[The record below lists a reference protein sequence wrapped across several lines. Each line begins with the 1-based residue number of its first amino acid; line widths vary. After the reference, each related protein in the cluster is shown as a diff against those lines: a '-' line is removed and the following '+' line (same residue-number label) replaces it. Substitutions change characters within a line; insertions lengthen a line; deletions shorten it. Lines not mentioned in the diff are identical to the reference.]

1 MTKFLYPPRFLQ
13 RWLTLLLV
21 ISSGALWAGESPLCL
36 GVNSSSF
43 STLDDELDAAIEA
56 EFERVEREE
65 KQVRY
70 RGQYRALKKLGPE
83 VAPKLLDLVL
93 RENPV
98 QERRRQAANALV
110 DVATVDLVGDIEAAF
125 KNDLLMET
133 WVEVELTLLL
143 SRLGERKRVDRWI
156 NSLQRKS
163 AQTPNTAT
171 LPSILSSLILLSDLQ
186 YRSGLHLEAV
196 GTHLQRIELLKDI
209 ASKVRPELRP
219 NLLDEV
225 FSIHYNLACCYA
237 LLGNLEAGLGALETS
252 LNSTTIDLDM
262 ARVDGDLKAVRAAR
276 EWPDWLKRAESRDAP
291 EEALEKVEGE
301 K

>member
-1 MTKFLYPPRFLQ
+1 MTKFLYPPRFLK

-43 STLDDELDAAIEA
+43 SILDDELDAAIEA

-70 RGQYRALKKLGPE
+70 RGQYRALKNLGPG

-93 RENPV
+93 RENPA

-110 DVATVDLVGDIEAAF
+110 DVATVDLVGQIEAAF
-125 KNDLLMET
+125 KNDLLMES

-143 SRLGERKRVDRWI
+143 ARLGERKRVDRWI
-156 NSLQRKS
+156 SSLQRKS
-163 AQTPNTAT
+163 AKTPNTAT

-186 YRSGLHLEAV
+186 YRSGLYLEAV

-262 ARVDGDLKAVRAAR
+262 ARIDGDLKALRAAQ
-276 EWPDWLKRAESRDAP
+276 EWPDWLKRAESRDKP
-291 EEALEKVEGE
+291 EEVLEKVEGE